1 MNRSISSILALLISI
16 FLITEGIWGEFSD
29 VIFVVLTTNRIRA
42 SIHIL
47 LGLIGIITALKGGAR
62 MFLVVVGAII
72 LLVGVLWFI
81 PTTSSL
87 MVDLL
92 AVNRPVA
99 ILNTIVGIVAL
110 LVGLSDRRERRF
122 SYR

>member
-16 FLITEGIWGEFSD
+16 FLITEGIWGEFID
-29 VIFVVLTTNRIRA
+29 VIFGVLTTNRIRA